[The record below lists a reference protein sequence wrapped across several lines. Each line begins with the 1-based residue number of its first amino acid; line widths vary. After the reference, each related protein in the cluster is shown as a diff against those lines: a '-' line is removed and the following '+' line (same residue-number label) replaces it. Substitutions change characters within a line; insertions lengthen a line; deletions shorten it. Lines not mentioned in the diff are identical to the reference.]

1 MIKVIV
7 CENYDEIS
15 KEAAAIVANQI
26 NEKADSILGLATG
39 STPVGTYKELINMN
53 KAGKIDFSKVKTFN
67 LDEYYP
73 IKRDDD
79 QSYYYFMN
87 DNLFSHVNIDLNNT
101 DIPNGE
107 AKDADA
113 ECERYEKAIAESA
126 GVDLQILGIGQN
138 GHIGFNEPDE
148 KLWTKTHLTGLTEST
163 IAANSRFFESM
174 DDVPKAALTMGI
186 ETIMKSR
193 KIIIL
198 ASGESKLDAVSK
210 LMDEFIDTSCPA
222 TMLKLHPDVTLICD
236 KAAYSK

>member
-39 STPVGTYKELINMN
+39 STPVGTYKELIEMN
-53 KAGKIDFSKVKTFN
+53 KSGKLDFSKVKTFN

-87 DNLFSHVNIDLNNT
+87 DNLFSHVNIDLANT

-107 AKDADA
+107 AADADA

-138 GHIGFNEPDE
+138 GHIGFNEPDD

-210 LMDEFIDTSCPA
+210 LTDEFIDTSCPA

-236 KAAYSK
+236 KAAFGK